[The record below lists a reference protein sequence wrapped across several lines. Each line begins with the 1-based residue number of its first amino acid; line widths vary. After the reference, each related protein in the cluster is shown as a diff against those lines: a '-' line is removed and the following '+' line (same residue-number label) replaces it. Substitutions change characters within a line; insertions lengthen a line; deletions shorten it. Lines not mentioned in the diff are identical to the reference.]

1 MSHIIKDAN
10 IWGSNVVDSD
20 EWTKSNT
27 KPVLKESCSSSEVKV
42 FFKDQENTGVWVFF
56 YEDKL
61 NTSCSD
67 SNINHHQNSAKYAT
81 SLKGLK
87 LSDIN
92 VSKMKKVLTII

>member
-42 FFKDQENTGVWVFF
+42 FFKDQENTGV
-56 YEDKL
+56 
-61 NTSCSD
+61 
-67 SNINHHQNSAKYAT
+67 
-81 SLKGLK
+81 
-87 LSDIN
+87 
-92 VSKMKKVLTII
+92 